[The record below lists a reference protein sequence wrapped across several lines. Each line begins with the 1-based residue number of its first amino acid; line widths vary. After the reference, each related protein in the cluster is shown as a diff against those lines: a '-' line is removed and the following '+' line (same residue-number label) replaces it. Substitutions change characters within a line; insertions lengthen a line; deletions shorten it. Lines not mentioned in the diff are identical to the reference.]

1 MTTIT
6 DYQAPAELLRDR
18 VILVTGAGDGIGR
31 AAALSFARYG
41 ATVVLLGRT
50 IAKLE
55 AVYDQIEQQRLPQ
68 AAIYPM
74 NLEGAAVKDYEE
86 LALRLEQEFGR
97 LDGILHNAAQLG
109 ELTPMQQYVPEMWYR
124 VLQVNLTAPFL
135 ITRACLELLSRAPDA
150 SVVFVSDRVGRRGH
164 AYWGAYG
171 ISKFGLEGLMQTWAE
186 ETERHTSIRFNSID
200 PGPTLTRMRR
210 AAYPAED
217 PTDLTSPE
225 EIMGLFL
232 YLMGGDSKG
241 VTGQQF
247 EAQGALAQE

>member
-1 MTTIT
+1 MKSID
-6 DYQAPAELLRDR
+6 DYQAPAELLQGR

-31 AAALSFARYG
+31 AAALAYARFG
-41 ATVVLLGRT
+41 ATVILLGRT

-74 NLEGAAVKDYEE
+74 NLEGAAVKDYDE
-86 LALRLEQEFGR
+86 LAQRIEQEFGR
-97 LDGILHNAAQLG
+97 LDGVLHNAAELG
-109 ELTPMQQYVPEMWYR
+109 VLTPMQQYDPEMWQR

-135 ITRACLELLSRAPDA
+135 ITRACLDILNRAPDA

-171 ISKFGLEGLMQTWAE
+171 VSKFGLEGLMQMFAE
-186 ETERHTSIRFNSID
+186 ETETHTAIRFNSID
-200 PGPTLTRMRR
+200 PGPVLTRLRR

-217 PTDLTSPE
+217 PAELVTPE
-225 EIMGLFL
+225 QIVAPFL
-232 YLMGGDSKG
+232 YLMGPDSKG
-241 VTGQQF
+241 VTGEQF
-247 EAQGALAQE
+247 TAQAR